1 MKILTGGSTCCKIFK
16 VCLTILR
23 HCEDIGINWNVNM
36 RALLMLY
43 LTIFEL
49 MSEGVGHS
57 NG

>member
-1 MKILTGGSTCCKIFK
+1 MKILTGGSTCCNIFK

-23 HCEDIGINWNVNM
+23 HCEDIDINWNGNM